1 MVEKKK
7 GERNWAERDEC
18 GGGPTR
24 ERGRLGSFGWA
35 NGRGNGLGA
44 IFSSFF
50 YFVFYFRFSIP
61 ILSYLFKQMFSNMTF
76 IQKKLVIVKK

>member
-35 NGRGNGLGA
+35 RNGRGNGLGA

-61 ILSYLFKQMFSNMTF
+61 IFNF
-76 IQKKLVIVKK
+76 